1 MGRRKKAA
9 KKVVKKK
16 RPTVAKIF
24 KCLFC
29 NHNKSVSCQLDFKT
43 NDGTLNCSVCDAI
56 YKTKIHDLTQPI
68 DVFTEWLDETA
79 DAQAN
84 AAKRFT
90 TKGGLSLARENAES
104 ILSRDRENA
113 EDDEEEEEVVHYDE
127 EE

>member
-43 NDGTLNCSVCDAI
+43 SDGTLSCSVCDAI

-79 DAQAN
+79 EAQAN
-84 AAKRFT
+84 AAKKFM
-90 TKGGLSLARENAES
+90 TKGPPALSRDTAES
-104 ILSRDRENA
+104 LVARDRENA
-113 EDDEEEEEVVHYDE
+113 EEEGEEEEVVHYE
-127 EE
+127 EEE